1 MLNYLFGI
9 DSSEKVTD
17 IVLQFGQ
24 GWGLAVLLL
33 LAGVALTVYL
43 YRKLDPNDHRRCPPA
58 GRVDDCPHPAAA
70 RI

>member
-33 LAGVALTVYL
+33 RAGGALTVYL
-43 YRKLDPNDHRRCPPA
+43 
-58 GRVDDCPHPAAA
+58 
-70 RI
+70 